1 MVVGKGSHDYDRKGN
16 IMKIKRIAGISY
28 AVVTAGI
35 VVFQIALALGAPW
48 GEYAMGG
55 AYPGQFPPALR
66 VAALVQVVL
75 LLFFAGVVF
84 VRAGITLGKWSRVP
98 SWLMWVVVAF
108 GALSLVLNLITPSGG
123 ERIIWAPVAFLML
136 MSSLVV
142 AIKGQKP

>member
-35 VVFQIALALGAPW
+35 VVFQIALAIGAPW

-84 VRAGITLGKWSRVP
+84 VRAGTTIGNPFT
-98 SWLMWVVVAF
+98 A
-108 GALSLVLNLITPSGG
+108 
-123 ERIIWAPVAFLML
+123 
-136 MSSLVV
+136 
-142 AIKGQKP
+142 